1 MNVRDARLLMKS
13 FDALVEQL
21 NLPFYSFFDFYRGY
35 GRMGFF
41 KYPMF
46 HLYCLVGYI
55 LGAKNFDLATDKIR
69 KYLGRSPHFG
79 AVGK

>member
-1 MNVRDARLLMKS
+1 
-13 FDALVEQL
+13 
-21 NLPFYSFFDFYRGY
+21 
-35 GRMGFF
+35 
-41 KYPMF
+41 
-46 HLYCLVGYI
+46 LVGYI